1 MTKARRRQITVPPKE
16 SLPKTLDFA
25 KVDATCGACLLDLW
39 DSLQS
44 GTHADESLVAA
55 IPHCN
60 HLFHW
65 TCLQTWT
72 NQENSC
78 PLCKKRF
85 GTIGKYNH
93 INGDLISKHVVQWK
107 DFSEDEDSGG
117 DDPLELCEKCHEP
130 GMEFIYCDGMNGT
143 CNSPFHL
150 KCAKLKSVPKGQ
162 WFCPYCI
169 EHGHGPKEKP
179 KEKPKPKPKA
189 RKVRQV
195 QIYKSIELPEEKPL
209 PLGPAPTPA
218 SALRSSAL
226 PKIFLQQSQI
236 EATIET
242 LQKIAGAPEP
252 RTSILAE
259 IRERRKRMHSSFS

>member
-1 MTKARRRQITVPPKE
+1 MVILLFKLVVLTNSEVGYAVAFSLAKSVVLPGNLFLMTKARRRQITVPPKE

-130 GMEFIYCDGMNGT
+130 GMEFI
-143 CNSPFHL
+143 
-150 KCAKLKSVPKGQ
+150 
-162 WFCPYCI
+162 
-169 EHGHGPKEKP
+169 
-179 KEKPKPKPKA
+179 
-189 RKVRQV
+189 
-195 QIYKSIELPEEKPL
+195 
-209 PLGPAPTPA
+209 
-218 SALRSSAL
+218 
-226 PKIFLQQSQI
+226 
-236 EATIET
+236 
-242 LQKIAGAPEP
+242 
-252 RTSILAE
+252 
-259 IRERRKRMHSSFS
+259 